1 MQNIIQA
8 DFHGTP
14 ISLIEHNHEPY
25 ITAKEIVEAL
35 RLDWAGQYSKL
46 NHNKARW
53 TIEKISIV
61 AKDGL
66 QREAICM
73 PLRKLPA
80 WPMTIQA
87 NKVPNELR
95 PKIIQYQT
103 ECDEVLWKYWN
114 EKQKPQALPAPVAPM
129 TPTLPV
135 FANNTITIV
144 TVIRPHQ
151 APQSTTYNEPIEVIP
166 AQALV
171 DLQRQTQK
179 ILVNAEK
186 QLQQLFK
193 PFASLKHLEEPT
205 PKLPKADANGQVTIK
220 QRQLDIMYDEVEAL
234 TMTLDLGLSRL
245 KRHKSTFTPTPSA
258 AQGAKP

>member
-1 MQNIIQA
+1 MQHIMQA
-8 DFHGTP
+8 DFHGARFT
-14 ISLIEHNHEPY
+14 LITHNHEPY
-25 ITAKEIVEAL
+25 IAAKEIVQAIG
-35 RLDWAGQYSKL
+35 LDWKSQYVKL

-53 TIEKISIV
+53 GMVKITIPTEGGQQDAIV
-61 AKDGL
+61 
-66 QREAICM
+66 M

-80 WPMTIQA
+80 WLMTIQA

-114 EKQKPQALPAPVAPM
+114 EKQKPPALPAPVAP
-129 TPTLPV
+129 TPPSLPV
-135 FANNTITIV
+135 LTNSTITIV

-151 APQSTTYNEPIEVIP
+151 APQSITYNEPIEVIP
-166 AQALV
+166 TQALV

-193 PFASLKHLEEPT
+193 PFASLKHLEEPM

-220 QRQLDIMYDEVEAL
+220 QRQLDIMHDEVEAL
-234 TMTLDLGLSRL
+234 TMALDLGLSRL
-245 KRHKSTFTPTPSA
+245 KRHKSTFTPTPRVT
-258 AQGAKP
+258 QGAKP